1 MNTLLRRVRG
11 GLGALGYAA
20 QQIVHWPIVQA
31 RGLWRVLRHTPA
43 SDVESNVQHLFL
55 ELPPAAVLSGAAAFN
70 AAFALR
76 LGATNEEIGLLSSI
90 PALLAVLV
98 LIPSGQILGKRS
110 QRMPLI
116 NWSLFIHRL
125 GFLLV
130 ALVPF
135 VPGIAHG
142 AAVIWLLI
150 ACNPPAQFFA
160 VGWNSM
166 LADVLPEARRARVFA
181 VRNILN
187 GVVVTA
193 SIFLFGLWLDRVAF
207 PVNYQVMYAVGW
219 AFSMLSSYYITR
231 LKVPDSFVP
240 PPQPK
245 KMVSLPALRRQVV
258 DIWRHHPDFV
268 RITVNTFL
276 TNVTIWMVGPI
287 YILYYVRQLGAT
299 DGWIGLN
306 GTLAS
311 LTPILGNVLWQRW
324 VWRWGEKHLLRW
336 AVFAIPLYPIL
347 VGLTPNLHVILVWT
361 AIYAAITPMA
371 NMSHFSLLLKICP
384 NDQRPQFLGLFS
396 TIMNIGAF
404 LTPLI
409 GVWLAGIFGFSAVLV
424 AGGIVALLG
433 ATSYFVFR
441 LRTPDS
447 LDARRQTPAQS

>member
-1 MNTLLRRVRG
+1 M
-11 GLGALGYAA
+11 AYAA
-20 QQIVHWPIVQA
+20 QQIVRWPIDQA
-31 RGLWRVLRHTPA
+31 RGLWRVVRKTPA
-43 SDVESNVQHLFL
+43 SDVESNIQNLFL

-98 LIPSGQILGKRS
+98 LIPSGQILGSRS
-110 QRMPLI
+110 RRMPLI
-116 NWSLFIHRL
+116 NWTLLIHRI
-125 GFLLV
+125 GFLAV

-142 AAVIWLLI
+142 TAVIWLLI
-150 ACNPPAQFFA
+150 ASNPPAQFFSI
-160 VGWNSM
+160 GWNSM

-187 GVVVTA
+187 GVAVTA
-193 SIFLFGLWLDRVAF
+193 SIFLFGLWLDRVIF
-207 PVNYQVMYAVGW
+207 PINYQVMYGVGW

-231 LKVPDSFVP
+231 LKVPDSYVP

-245 KMVSLPALRRQVV
+245 KAVTLGSLRRQAG
-258 DIWRHHPDFV
+258 DMWHSHSDFV
-268 RITVNTFL
+268 RIVVNTFL
-276 TNVTIWMVGPI
+276 TNITIWMIGPI

-311 LTPILGNVLWQRW
+311 LTPILGNILWQRW
-324 VWRWGEKHLLRW
+324 VWRWGEKKILQW
-336 AVFAIPLYPIL
+336 SIFCIPLYPIL
-347 VGLTPNLHVILVWT
+347 VGLTPDLRIILIWT
-361 AIYAAITPMA
+361 AIYAAILPMA

-384 NDQRPQFLGLFS
+384 DAHRPQFLGLFS

-404 LTPLI
+404 VTPLI
-409 GVWLAGIFGFSAVLV
+409 GVWLAGIFGFAPILI
-424 AGGIVALLG
+424 AGGIISIIGSA
-433 ATSYFVFR
+433 SYFVLQ

-447 LDARRQTPAQS
+447 VDARRLSPEHNG